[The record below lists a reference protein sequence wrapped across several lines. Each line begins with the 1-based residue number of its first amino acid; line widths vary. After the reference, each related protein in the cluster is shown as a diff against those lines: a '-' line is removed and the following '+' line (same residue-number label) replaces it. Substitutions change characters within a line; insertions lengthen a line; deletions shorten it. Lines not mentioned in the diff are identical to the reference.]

1 MKQLLLLRMLLLL
14 LASISA
20 GAPAFAKK
28 TCHKN
33 TCCLTP
39 LRTGIHY
46 RSQGSNTA
54 RQLVGWQTEIHKP
67 EMCEFYGASYLA
79 FEYTRS
85 FNSCGIA
92 RALFGSD
99 TLKFAGSLVKD
110 RRADE
115 LVADNFGLD
124 RHFRGKLKFKPRI
137 ENFIFEFGFYLGLD
151 QWVQNLYLRIHAP
164 VVHTR
169 WSLGSCGDCRRQSPC
184 FGGQRFPFCY
194 VDSSAVALQN
204 AITTNNTT
212 NEPVETSPT
221 GSAGTLQEALSGDF
235 VFGDMQT
242 PWRSGHFD
250 FCRRIRNGLAD
261 IDLILGYDFINNDCY
276 YFGAFLQAVLPT
288 GRKTRSE
295 FVFDPVVGNGG
306 HFELGAGL
314 SAHSILWA
322 GEDYN
327 LSVYFEGN
335 ITHLFRS
342 RQCRLFDLLHN
353 GPFSRYLLLKE
364 FNSDGT
370 KLTYNGNLYNATEF
384 ATRAAN
390 VRLSV
395 KGDASIKL
403 AYRWCGFGLD
413 IGYNIYGHTHEKI
426 TLRCDTHCDLDTRKL
441 GIKGTESVCCEKWT
455 VADVNGVPSVFLPGT
470 AFPENATAPTG
481 CPRLK
486 PVAMETTQVNN
497 NTQAH
502 TTAFTVVPRNT
513 QVYIPNNSCT
523 VCLNFDDR
531 AAFESA
537 VRDNPDFDTGIPL
550 STLPQLPGVRVS
562 NISPTQLL
570 PDARAVLNVR
580 SAEAPSYLTH
590 KIFMHLNYMWE
601 DPCGWNP
608 HVGIGGEVE
617 FNGKLKH
624 CTRFGVEQWGVWVK
638 GGISF

>member
-1 MKQLLLLRMLLLL
+1 MKQLLIVLISI
-14 LASISA
+14 SISA
-20 GAPAFAKK
+20 LTPLLVYAKK
-28 TCHKN
+28 TCRN
-33 TCCLTP
+33 DTCCLTP

-46 RSQGSNTA
+46 RSQGANTA
-54 RQLVGWQTEIHKP
+54 RELVGWQNELHKP
-67 EMCEFYGASYLA
+67 EMCEFYGANYIA

-85 FNSCGIA
+85 FNSCAIA

-99 TLKFAGSLVKD
+99 TLKFAGSLVKN
-110 RRADE
+110 RRSDE

-124 RHFRGKLKFKPRI
+124 RHFRGKIKFRPRI
-137 ENFIFEFGFYLGLD
+137 ENFIFDFGFYLGLD

-169 WSLGSCGDCRRQSPC
+169 WSLNSCTDCKSKKRC
-184 FGGQRFPFCY
+184 FEGKRFPFCY
-194 VDSSAVALQN
+194 VDSSPTHDN
-204 AITTNNTT
+204 AKQDGTQSLS
-212 NEPVETSPT
+212 EPTQLSHNK
-221 GSAGTLQEALSGDF
+221 SAGSIQEALSGDF
-235 VFGDMQT
+235 EFGDMQT

-250 FCRRIRNGLAD
+250 CCRRIRNGLAD

-276 YFGAFLQAVLPT
+276 HFGAYLQAVLPT

-295 FVFDPVVGNGG
+295 FIFDPVVGNGG

-327 LSVYFEGN
+327 LAVYFEGN
-335 ITHLFRS
+335 VTHLFRS
-342 RQCRLFDLLHN
+342 RQCRLFDLLRN
-353 GPFSRYLLLKE
+353 GHFSRYLLLKE

-370 KLTYNGNLYNATEF
+370 KLSYNGNLYSATEF

-390 VRLSV
+390 VRISV

-403 AYRWCGFGLD
+403 AWRWCGFSFDL
-413 IGYNIYGHTHEKI
+413 GYNIYGHSHEKVS
-426 TLRCDTHCDLDTRKL
+426 LRCDAHCDLDTRKF
-441 GIKGTESVCCEKWT
+441 GIKGTESVCCESWS
-455 VADVNGVPSVFLPGT
+455 VANVNGAPSVFLPGT
-470 AFPENATAPTG
+470 AYPESAVAPTG
-481 CPRLK
+481 CPTLK
-486 PVAMETTQVNN
+486 PIAIEKTKINN
-497 NTQAH
+497 NTQAN
-502 TTAFTVVPRNT
+502 TTAFTVVPRDT
-513 QVYIPNNSCT
+513 QVYIPMDSCT

-531 AAFESA
+531 AAFEAA
-537 VRDNPDFDTGIPL
+537 VRNNPDFENGIPL
-550 STLPQLPGVRVS
+550 ALLPQLPGVRVS
-562 NISPTQLL
+562 NISRTQLL
-570 PDARAVLNVR
+570 SDARAALNIR

-590 KIFMHLNYMWE
+590 KIFMHLNYIWD

-617 FNGKLKH
+617 FNGRLKH